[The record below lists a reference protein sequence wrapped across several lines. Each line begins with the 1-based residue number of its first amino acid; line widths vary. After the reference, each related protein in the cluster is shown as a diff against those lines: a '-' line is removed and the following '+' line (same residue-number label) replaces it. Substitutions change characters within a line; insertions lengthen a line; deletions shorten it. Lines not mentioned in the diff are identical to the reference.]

1 MDDVVLPGTQAL
13 SQPLRTACPYCGVGC
28 GIILD
33 AQGLR
38 GDPDHPSNFGR
49 LCSKGRTLLHAAGRQ
64 DTRLLVPELRT
75 RRDQPRQRV
84 AWAEAIGHVAGRFRA
99 IQAQHGRDAV
109 ALYVSGQCLTEEY
122 YLANKLAKGFLGTN
136 NIDTNSRL
144 CMSSAVA
151 GHKATLGSDCVPG
164 CYEDIDLAE
173 TWLVCGANMA
183 FAHPILFRRIEAAK
197 AAQPDRR
204 LIVVDPRR
212 TDTAVVADLH
222 LALRPGTDVA
232 LHLALGHELLR
243 LGAVDEDWIADH
255 AAGWAELRLLLQAWP
270 AERAAA
276 VCGLAAADI
285 RTAAVWLTGRRW
297 MSLWTMGLNQ
307 SSSGTDKV
315 ASLINLSLITGSVG
329 QPGCGPFSLTGQ
341 PNAMG
346 GREAGGLA
354 NLLPAHRSLA
364 KVEDRAAVEDFWGVP
379 RGTIPAAPGL
389 TAVELMAALRDG
401 RCKAVWIIATNPVAS
416 LPAALGCDEALRRA
430 ELVVVQDAYANDTL
444 PFADVVLPAATW
456 PEKTG
461 AMTTSERRVHLVQ
474 AARPIPGNARPDWL
488 ILRDVA
494 QAMGFTKDFSF
505 ADESAVFAEHVALTR
520 GTDCDMAGLSHALL
534 KERGQVQWP
543 CPSPDHPGTPRLF
556 ADGIFPTTDGR
567 CRLWA
572 GEPTARAEIPDAAFP
587 LVLTTGRIRDQWHTQ
602 TRSGL
607 VTKLNRAE
615 PAPFCELHPTDATQR
630 GVSTGDL
637 VEVVSH
643 RGTCRVRA
651 RVTTDIRQ
659 GVCFLPMHWG
669 PLLGGAEGRANAVV
683 SDRLDPVSKEPDL
696 KLSAVQ
702 VRRFRPPARRI
713 LVVGGGTGA
722 LAFCRAHRTENPQDS
737 ITVFSEESE
746 AGYDR
751 VQLPHLISG
760 ERDWACLRR
769 RFPDG
774 IEVRI
779 GARIAHIDRAARAI
793 VTAAGERFA
802 YDHLVLATG
811 SRPAMSV
818 TGPGVLGLRTR
829 ADAEAILAGAATPG
843 TAGFQPAS
851 STTNSVSQISVLSPC
866 RLETGGPRNSQSA
879 EPARSPLAP
888 GTAGFQPASSTG
900 SSVSQEFH
908 LPTCRL
914 ETGGPRNNQP
924 TAVIIGAGLLGLEL
938 AAALL
943 HLGWRVTVLQRSDR
957 VMGKQLDAIAAAHVA
972 GLLRQRGLDLQ
983 LNARVERI
991 DDGSVVLAG
1000 GNRLPADRIIVA
1012 TGTTPND
1019 DLARTA
1025 GLPCQGGI
1033 LVDQHLATADPAIS
1047 AIGECAAVRLGPG
1060 EPVRVGTTP
1069 GVTAQAEVLAQVLA
1083 GDPVARWRPAPQANV
1098 LKVPGLQLA
1107 SVGEVE
1113 EKPGDDVISLH
1124 DPRRRRYLKA
1134 VVRAD
1139 RVVGAICL
1147 GDLGPWPHL
1156 LDLCQSGVE
1165 LDEERDRLLAPGGGG
1180 TAVEGKLVCSCMQVG
1195 ATTLATAA
1203 RTHAGDVAKVCAAT
1217 RAGSGCG
1224 SCRPEVARICAGAL
1238 AGATA

>member
-1 MDDVVLPGTQAL
+1 MDGELPEVTSGGGNHPP
-13 SQPLRTACPYCGVGC
+13 QPLSTACPYCGVGC

-38 GDPDHPSNFGR
+38 GDPAHPSNFGR
-49 LCSKGRTLLHAAGRQ
+49 LCSKGRSLLHAAGRQ
-64 DTRLLVPELRT
+64 DSRLLHPERRT
-75 RRDQPRQRV
+75 ARDQPRQRV
-84 AWAEAIGHVAGRFRA
+84 AWADAIGHVAERFRS
-99 IQAQHGRDAV
+99 IQAEHGRDAV

-197 AAQPDRR
+197 AAHPDRR

-212 TDTAVVADLH
+212 TDTAAVADLH
-222 LALRPGTDVA
+222 LAIRPGTDVA

-243 LGAVDEDWIADH
+243 LGEVDEAWIADH
-255 AAGWAELRLLLQAWP
+255 AAGWEGLRPVLAAWT
-270 AERAAA
+270 AERAAVA
-276 VCGLAAADI
+276 CGVPAADI
-285 RTAAVWLTGRRW
+285 RTAAVWLAGRRW

-315 ASLINLSLITGSVG
+315 ASLINLSLITGTVG

-346 GREAGGLA
+346 GREVGGLA

-364 KVEDRAAVEDFWGVP
+364 KAEDRAAVEDFWGVP

-389 TAVELMAALRDG
+389 TAVELMAALREG

-474 AARPIPGNARPDWL
+474 AARPPPGEARPDWR

-494 QAMGFTKDFSF
+494 QAMGFAKDFAFS
-505 ADESAVFAEHVALTR
+505 DEASVFAEHAALTR
-520 GTDCDMAGLSHALL
+520 GSDCDLAGVSHALL
-534 KERGQVQWP
+534 RQRGSVQWP
-543 CPSPDHPGTPRLF
+543 CPTPDHPGTPRLF
-556 ADGIFPTTDGR
+556 ADGVFPTADGR

-572 GEPTARAEIPDAAFP
+572 GEPAGRAEVPDAAFP

-607 VTKLNRAE
+607 VTKLNRTE
-615 PAPFCELHPTDATQR
+615 PAPFCELHPTDAAQR
-630 GVSTGDL
+630 GVATGEL
-637 VEVVSH
+637 VEVVSR
-643 RGTCRVRA
+643 RGSCRVRV
-651 RVTTDIRQ
+651 RVTGDIRP

-669 PLLGGAEGRANAVV
+669 PLLGGAEGRANVVV
-683 SDRLDPVSKEPDL
+683 SDRLDPMSKEPDL

-702 VRRFRPPARRI
+702 VRRFRPPPRRI
-713 LVVGGGTGA
+713 VVVGGGAAA
-722 LAFCRAHRTENPQDS
+722 LAFSRAHRVANPQDS
-737 ITVFSEESE
+737 ITVFSEEPE

-751 VQLPHLISG
+751 VQLPHLIGG
-760 ERDWACLRR
+760 ERTWASLQREFPAGVTVQTGRR
-769 RFPDG
+769 
-774 IEVRI
+774 IT
-779 GARIAHIDRAARAI
+779 AIDRTGKAI
-793 VTAAGERFA
+793 VSATGDRIA
-802 YDHLVLATG
+802 YDHLVLAIG
-811 SRPAMSV
+811 SRPALSV
-818 TGPGVLGLRTR
+818 TGPDVLGLRTR
-829 ADAEAILAGAATPG
+829 ADAEAILAGASMPG
-843 TAGFQPAS
+843 T
-851 STTNSVSQISVLSPC
+851 
-866 RLETGGPRNSQSA
+866 
-879 EPARSPLAP
+879 
-888 GTAGFQPASSTG
+888 
-900 SSVSQEFH
+900 
-908 LPTCRL
+908 
-914 ETGGPRNNQP
+914 

-957 VMGKQLDAIAAAHVA
+957 VMNKQLDATAAAHVA
-972 GLLRQRGLDLQ
+972 SLLRQRGLDLR
-983 LNARVERI
+983 LNARVDRI
-991 DDGSVVLAG
+991 DDGAIILVDG
-1000 GNRLPADRIIVA
+1000 ERLPADRIVVA
-1012 TGTTPND
+1012 TGTTAND
-1019 DLARTA
+1019 DLARAA
-1025 GLPCQGGI
+1025 GLPCAGGI
-1033 LVDQHLATADPAIS
+1033 LVDARLATVDPAIS
-1047 AIGECAAVRLGPG
+1047 AIGECAAVRLGTN
-1060 EPVRVGTTP
+1060 ESMRVGTTA
-1069 GVTAQAEVLAQVLA
+1069 GATAQAEALAQVLA
-1083 GDPVARWRPAPQANV
+1083 GDPAARWRPAPQANV

-1113 EKPGDDVISLH
+1113 EKPGDEVVSLH

-1139 RVVGAICL
+1139 HVVGAICL
-1147 GDLGPWPHL
+1147 GDLGAWPQL
-1156 LDLCQSGVE
+1156 LDLCQSGIE
-1165 LDEERDRLLAPGGGG
+1165 LDEARDQLLAPGAGGS
-1180 TAVEGKLVCSCMQVG
+1180 AVEGRLVCSCMQVG
-1195 ATTLATAA
+1195 ETTIARAA
-1203 RTHAGDVAKVCAAT
+1203 RTLAGDAAKVCAAT

-1224 SCRPEVARICAGAL
+1224 SCRPEVARICAG
-1238 AGATA
+1238 GPERATA